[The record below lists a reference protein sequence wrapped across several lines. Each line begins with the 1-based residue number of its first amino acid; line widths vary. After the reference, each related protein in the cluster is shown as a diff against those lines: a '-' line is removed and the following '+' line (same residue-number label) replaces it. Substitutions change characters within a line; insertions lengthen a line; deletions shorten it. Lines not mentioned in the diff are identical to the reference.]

1 MARKRARWKAHQ
13 HRLDPAR
20 LVFIDETWAKTNMT
34 PLRGWAPRG
43 QKLVAKVPLGRWE
56 TSTFLAALRCDRI
69 AAPCVI
75 DGPID
80 GESFRA

>member
-43 QKLVAKVPLGRWE
+43 QKLVAKVPLGNLHLPRR
-56 TSTFLAALRCDRI
+56 LALRPHRGPLRQ
-69 AAPCVI
+69 AAEVSP
-75 DGPID
+75 DAAMP
-80 GESFRA
+80 